1 MPNTK
6 DQWLTTAT
14 VYDEERA
21 ALWARVFPQPNRETP
36 AVPIVSIIPIL
47 VEVPGSYVRAE
58 HDTPQRAYQLDLRAI
73 TTRQRMRLVEE
84 LADRFEL
91 EPADVDRDL
100 DKVGV
105 PILATDVVVHSS
117 DQSQVMGI
125 LL

>member
-6 DQWLTTAT
+6 DEWLTTAT

-21 ALWARVFPQPNRETP
+21 ALWARVFPQPNRDTP
-36 AVPIVSIIPIL
+36 TVPIVSIIPIV
-47 VEVPGSYVRAE
+47 VEVPEY
-58 HDTPQRAYQLDLRAI
+58 DTPQQAYQLDLNAI

-100 DKVGV
+100 DKMGV
-105 PILATDVVVHSS
+105 PILATDVTVSS
-117 DQSQVMGI
+117 RDRSLVMGM

>member
-14 VYDEERA
+14 VHDEERA
-21 ALWARVFPQPNRETP
+21 ALWARVFPQPNRDTP
-36 AVPIVSIIPIL
+36 TVPIVSIVPIM
-47 VEVPGSYVRAE
+47 VELPE
-58 HDTPQRAYQLDLRAI
+58 HDTPQQAYQLDLDAI
-73 TTRQRMRLVEE
+73 TTRQRMRLVDE

-100 DKVGV
+100 DKMGV
-105 PILATDVVVHSS
+105 PILATDVTVSS
-117 DQSQVMGI
+117 RDQALVMGLDVQPGM